1 MPVLRGRKSK
11 GDGCVAAKSLLRGLG
26 SLAQLRW
33 LLNCKRQ
40 LLGLG
45 APVLELRARALAGG
59 TVLDV
64 LESPRVRGFVAAA
77 GVLPAGIFSV

>member
-1 MPVLRGRKSK
+1 LH
-11 GDGCVAAKSLLRGLG
+11 
-26 SLAQLRW
+26 W
-33 LLNCKRQ
+33 LLDCEQR

-45 APVLELRARALAGG
+45 APVLELRARILAGG

-64 LESPRVRGFVAAA
+64 RKSPQVQGFVAAA

>member
-1 MPVLRGRKSK
+1 M
-11 GDGCVAAKSLLRGLG
+11 AESLLRGLG
-26 SLAQLRW
+26 SLARLRW
-33 LLNCKRQ
+33 LLNCKRR

-64 LESPRVRGFVAAA
+64 CDSPQVRGFITAA

>member
-1 MPVLRGRKSK
+1 M
-11 GDGCVAAKSLLRGLG
+11 AESLLRVLG
-26 SLAQLRW
+26 SLAQLHW
-33 LLNCKRQ
+33 LLDCERR

-45 APVLELRARALAGG
+45 APVLELRACALAGG

-64 LESPRVRGFVAAA
+64 HESPRVQGFIAAA

>member
-1 MPVLRGRKSK
+1 MN
-11 GDGCVAAKSLLRGLG
+11 GDGCVAAESLLRRLG

-33 LLNCKRQ
+33 LLDCERR

-45 APVLELRARALAGG
+45 TPVLELRARVLAGG

-64 LESPRVRGFVAAA
+64 RESPQVRGFIMAV
-77 GVLPAGIFSV
+77 GVLLTGSFSV

>member
-1 MPVLRGRKSK
+1 M
-11 GDGCVAAKSLLRGLG
+11 AESLLRGLG

-33 LLNCKRQ
+33 LLDCEWR

-45 APVLELRARALAGG
+45 TPVLELRAHALAGG

-64 LESPRVRGFVAAA
+64 CKSPLVRGFVAAA
-77 GVLPAGIFSV
+77 GVLPVGIFSV

>member
-1 MPVLRGRKSK
+1 VCHGRIT
-11 GDGCVAAKSLLRGLG
+11 RGLG

-33 LLNCKRQ
+33 LLDYEWR
-40 LLGLG
+40 LLRLG

-64 LESPRVRGFVAAA
+64 RESPRVQGFVAAV

>member
-1 MPVLRGRKSK
+1 
-11 GDGCVAAKSLLRGLG
+11 VAESLLRGLG

-33 LLNCKRQ
+33 LLNCKQR
-40 LLGLG
+40 LLRLG
-45 APVLELRARALAGG
+45 TPVLELRAHALAGG

-64 LESPRVRGFVAAA
+64 CESPRVRGFIAAA